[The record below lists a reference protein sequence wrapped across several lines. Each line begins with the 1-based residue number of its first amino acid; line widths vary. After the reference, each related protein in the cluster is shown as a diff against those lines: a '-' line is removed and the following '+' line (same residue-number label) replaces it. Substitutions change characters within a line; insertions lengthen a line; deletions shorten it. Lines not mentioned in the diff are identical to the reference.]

1 MRVVL
6 PFLTFFSVLCGYFVL
21 RPVRDEIGAR
31 AGIENLPWLFTGTFL
46 ATLLLVPVF
55 GWVVAR
61 ARRRVIATAT
71 YALCATL
78 LLATWGGLQGG
89 SIVAWGV
96 ALFIGISVLN
106 LFIISVFWSLMADVY
121 DEANARRFYGII
133 ATGGTAGAIA
143 GPAITALLAPRIGPL
158 NLLPISAA
166 LLGLAA
172 LLTLVMPRRP
182 DAPPQQKIG
191 GNIFAGVRLALS
203 SPTLL
208 RIALIIVGYT
218 TISTILYLEQADI
231 VRSTISGS
239 GERTRFFALLDLAN
253 NSVTVILQLFVT
265 RQVLT
270 KLGLRTA
277 LVAAPALIG
286 TGLLVLAAF
295 PRLIFIAFLQVIHRA
310 GEHAFTRPGR
320 EVIFTVVSPEE
331 RYKAKN
337 FIDTFVYRGNDALVA
352 WAIGGLHAAGAG
364 ISGMAALGAGVAA
377 AWGANNY
384 LLGRK
389 HDAHVEGSIGNDF
402 ETRGNRPPGV

>member
-1 MRVVL
+1 MRVII

-31 AGIENLPWLFTGTFL
+31 AGIENLPWLFTGTFV
-46 ATLLLVPVF
+46 ATLLLVPIF

-61 ARRRVIATAT
+61 ARRRVIATST
-71 YALCATL
+71 YVLCATL
-78 LLATWGGLQGG
+78 LLATWGGLQGN
-89 SIVAWGV
+89 SILAWGV
-96 ALFIGISVLN
+96 GLFIGISVLN

-121 DEANARRFYGII
+121 DEENARRFYGII

-143 GPAITALLAPRIGPL
+143 GPSITALLAPAIGPL
-158 NLLPISAA
+158 NLLPISAGF
-166 LLGLAA
+166 LGLAA
-172 LLTLVMPRRP
+172 LLTLAMPRRA

-191 GNIFAGVRLALS
+191 GNIFAGIKLALS

-208 RIALIIVGYT
+208 RVALIIVGYT

-231 VRSTISGS
+231 VKNTIADS

-253 NSVTVILQLFVT
+253 NSVTVLLQMFVT

-277 LVAAPALIG
+277 LIAAPALIG
-286 TGLLVLAAF
+286 TGLLALAAF
-295 PRLIFIAFLQVIHRA
+295 PRLALIAVLQVIHRA

-352 WAIGGLHAAGAG
+352 WAIEGLHAAGTGLVG
-364 ISGMAALGAGVAA
+364 IAAIGAGVAA

-384 LLGRK
+384 VLGRK
-389 HDAHVEGSIGNDF
+389 HDANIVAA
-402 ETRGNRPPGV
+402 RGDRAPVV